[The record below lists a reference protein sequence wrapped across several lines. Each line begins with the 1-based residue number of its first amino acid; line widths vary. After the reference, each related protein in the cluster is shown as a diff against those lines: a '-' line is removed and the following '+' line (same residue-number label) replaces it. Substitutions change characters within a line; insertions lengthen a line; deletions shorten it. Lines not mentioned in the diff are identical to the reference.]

1 MRLDQEIERL
11 NCAQENAECADPHL
25 APPILELHE
34 RRVHT
39 GLMSTTCA
47 AGFERERRGLC
58 VALSAVT
65 NV

>member
-34 RRVHT
+34 RRIHT
-39 GLMSTTCA
+39 GLMSTTPA
-47 AGFERERRGLC
+47 LPALKENVEVC
-58 VALSAVT
+58 VWPCQP
-65 NV
+65 

>member
-39 GLMSTTCA
+39 GLMSTTLRC
-47 AGFERERRGLC
+47 RL
-58 VALSAVT
+58 
-65 NV
+65 